1 MGGDGNMKTF
11 YALGYETE
19 TGVKYYKLRLAK
31 DKEVGIYCQRC
42 DDLTLELMTKR
53 DVNEIARGIISDSPL
68 GLVPI
73 TSVSQKKMMKE
84 DLETILENSEQYAGT
99 IIDRIAIGKKR
110 GFSV

>member
-1 MGGDGNMKTF
+1 MKTF

-53 DVNEIARGIISDSPL
+53 DINEIARGIRGDSPL

-73 TSVSQKKMMKE
+73 TSISQKKMMKE
-84 DLETILENSEQYAGT
+84 EYLLKMYSQLQKHLIQ
-99 IIDRIAIGKKR
+99 KH
-110 GFSV
+110 

>member
-1 MGGDGNMKTF
+1 MKTF

-53 DVNEIARGIISDSPL
+53 DINEIARGIRGDSPL

-73 TSVSQKKMMKE
+73 NSISQKKMMKE
-84 DLETILENSEQYAGT
+84 DLETILENSEQYVGT
-99 IIDRIAIGKKR
+99 IIDNIALGKKR

>member
-1 MGGDGNMKTF
+1 MKTF

-31 DKEVGIYCQRC
+31 DKEVGIYCQKC

-53 DVNEIARGIISDSPL
+53 DINEIARGIRGDRPL

-73 TSVSQKKMMKE
+73 TSTFQKKMMKE
-84 DLETILENSEQYAGT
+84 DLETILENSEQYVGT
-99 IIDRIAIGKKR
+99 IIDSIAIGKKR
-110 GFSV
+110 EFSI

>member
-1 MGGDGNMKTF
+1 MKTF

-53 DVNEIARGIISDSPL
+53 DINEIARGIRGDSPL

-73 TSVSQKKMMKE
+73 TSTSQKKMMKE
-84 DLETILENSEQYAGT
+84 DLETILENSEQYVGT
-99 IIDRIAIGKKR
+99 IIDNIALGKKR

>member
-53 DVNEIARGIISDSPL
+53 DINEIARGISGDSPL

-73 TSVSQKKMMKE
+73 TSISQKKMMKE
-84 DLETILENSEQYAGT
+84 DLETILENSEKYAGT
-99 IIDRIAIGKKR
+99 IIDRIALGKKR

>member
-1 MGGDGNMKTF
+1 MGGDGYMKTF

-42 DDLTLELMTKR
+42 DDLTLELLTKR
-53 DVNEIARGIISDSPL
+53 DINEIVRGIRDDRPL
-68 GLVPI
+68 GLVLI
-73 TSVSQKKMMKE
+73 TSTSQKKMMKE
-84 DLETILENSEQYAGT
+84 DLETILENSEQYART
-99 IIDRIAIGKKR
+99 IIDKIALGKKR

>member
-1 MGGDGNMKTF
+1 MKTF

-53 DVNEIARGIISDSPL
+53 DINEIARGIRGDSPL

-73 TSVSQKKMMKE
+73 TSISQKKMMKE
-84 DLETILENSEQYAGT
+84 DLETILENSEQYVGT
-99 IIDRIAIGKKR
+99 IIDNIALGKIR

>member
-1 MGGDGNMKTF
+1 MKTF

-31 DKEVGIYCQRC
+31 DKEVGIYCQKC

-53 DVNEIARGIISDSPL
+53 DINEIARGIRGDRPL

-73 TSVSQKKMMKE
+73 TSISQKKMMKD
-84 DLETILENSEQYAGT
+84 DLETILENSEQYVGT
-99 IIDRIAIGKKR
+99 IIDNIALGKKR

>member
-1 MGGDGNMKTF
+1 MKTF

-31 DKEVGIYCQRC
+31 DKEVGIYCQKC

-53 DVNEIARGIISDSPL
+53 DINEIVRGIRGDRPL

-73 TSVSQKKMMKE
+73 TSTFQKKMMKE
-84 DLETILENSEQYAGT
+84 DLETILENSEQYVGT
-99 IIDRIAIGKKR
+99 IIDNIALGKKR

>member
-1 MGGDGNMKTF
+1 MKTF

-31 DKEVGIYCQRC
+31 DKEVGIYCQKC

-53 DVNEIARGIISDSPL
+53 DINEIARGIRGDRPL

-73 TSVSQKKMMKE
+73 TSISQKKMMKE
-84 DLETILENSEQYAGT
+84 DLETILENSEQYVGT
-99 IIDRIAIGKKR
+99 IIDNIALGKKR

>member
-53 DVNEIARGIISDSPL
+53 DINEIARGISGDSPL

-73 TSVSQKKMMKE
+73 TSISQKKMMKE
-84 DLETILENSEQYAGT
+84 DLETILENSEQYVGT
-99 IIDRIAIGKKR
+99 IIDNIAFGKKR

>member
-1 MGGDGNMKTF
+1 MKTF

-31 DKEVGIYCQRC
+31 DKEVGIYCQKC

-53 DVNEIARGIISDSPL
+53 DINEIARGIRGDSPL

-73 TSVSQKKMMKE
+73 TSTFQKKMMKE
-84 DLETILENSEQYAGT
+84 DLETILENSEQYVGT
-99 IIDRIAIGKKR
+99 IIDNIALGKKR

>member
-1 MGGDGNMKTF
+1 MKTF

-53 DVNEIARGIISDSPL
+53 DINEIARGIRGDSPL

-73 TSVSQKKMMKE
+73 NSISQKKMMKE
-84 DLETILENSEQYAGT
+84 DLETILENSEQYVGT
-99 IIDRIAIGKKR
+99 IIDNIALGKIR

>member
-1 MGGDGNMKTF
+1 MKTF

-31 DKEVGIYCQRC
+31 DKEVGIYCQKC

-53 DVNEIARGIISDSPL
+53 DINEIARGIRGDRPL

-73 TSVSQKKMMKE
+73 TSTFQKKMMKE
-84 DLETILENSEQYAGT
+84 DLETILENSEQYVGT
-99 IIDRIAIGKKR
+99 IIDNIALGKKR

>member
-1 MGGDGNMKTF
+1 MGGDGYMKTF

-53 DVNEIARGIISDSPL
+53 DINEIVRGISGDSPL

-73 TSVSQKKMMKE
+73 TSISKKKKMKE
-84 DLETILENSEQYAGT
+84 DLETILENSEQYVGT
-99 IIDRIAIGKKR
+99 IIDNIAFGKKR

>member
-1 MGGDGNMKTF
+1 MKTF

-53 DVNEIARGIISDSPL
+53 DINEIARGISGDSPL

-73 TSVSQKKMMKE
+73 TSISQKKMMKE

-99 IIDRIAIGKKR
+99 IIDRIALGKKR

>member
-53 DVNEIARGIISDSPL
+53 DINEIARGISGDSPL

-73 TSVSQKKMMKE
+73 TSISQKKMMKE

-99 IIDRIAIGKKR
+99 IIDRIALGKKR

>member
-1 MGGDGNMKTF
+1 MGGDGYMKTF

-31 DKEVGIYCQRC
+31 DKKVGIYCQRC
-42 DDLTLELMTKR
+42 DDLTLELMAKR
-53 DVNEIARGIISDSPL
+53 DINEIARGIKGGSPL

-73 TSVSQKKMMKE
+73 TSISQKKMMKE
-84 DLETILENSEQYAGT
+84 DLETILENSEQYVGT
-99 IIDRIAIGKKR
+99 IIDKIAIGKKH

>member
-53 DVNEIARGIISDSPL
+53 DINEIARGISDDSPL

-73 TSVSQKKMMKE
+73 TSISQKKMMKE

-99 IIDRIAIGKKR
+99 IIDRIALGKKR

>member
-1 MGGDGNMKTF
+1 MKTF

-31 DKEVGIYCQRC
+31 DKEVGIYCQKC

-53 DVNEIARGIISDSPL
+53 DINEIVRGIRGDRPL

-73 TSVSQKKMMKE
+73 TSTFQKKMMKE
-84 DLETILENSEQYAGT
+84 DLETILENSEQYVGT
-99 IIDRIAIGKKR
+99 IIDNIALGKKR
-110 GFSV
+110 GFFV

>member
-1 MGGDGNMKTF
+1 MKTF

-31 DKEVGIYCQRC
+31 DKEVGIYCQKC

-53 DVNEIARGIISDSPL
+53 DINEIARGIRGDRPL

-73 TSVSQKKMMKE
+73 TSISQKKMMKE
-84 DLETILENSEQYAGT
+84 DLETILENSEQYVGT
-99 IIDRIAIGKKR
+99 IIDSIAIGKKR
-110 GFSV
+110 EFSI

>member
-1 MGGDGNMKTF
+1 MKTF
-11 YALGYETE
+11 YALGCETE

-31 DKEVGIYCQRC
+31 DKEVGIYCQKC

-53 DVNEIARGIISDSPL
+53 DINEIVRGIRGDRPL

-73 TSVSQKKMMKE
+73 TSTFQKKMMKE
-84 DLETILENSEQYAGT
+84 DLETILENSEQYVGT
-99 IIDRIAIGKKR
+99 IIDNIALGKKR

>member
-1 MGGDGNMKTF
+1 MKTF

-31 DKEVGIYCQRC
+31 DKEVGIYCQKC

-53 DVNEIARGIISDSPL
+53 DINEIARGIRGDRPL

-73 TSVSQKKMMKE
+73 TSTFQKKMMKD
-84 DLETILENSEQYAGT
+84 DLETILENSEQYVGT
-99 IIDRIAIGKKR
+99 IIDNIALGKKR

>member
-1 MGGDGNMKTF
+1 MKTF

-31 DKEVGIYCQRC
+31 DKEVGIYCQKC

-53 DVNEIARGIISDSPL
+53 DINEIVRGIRGDRPL

-73 TSVSQKKMMKE
+73 TSTFQKKMMKD
-84 DLETILENSEQYAGT
+84 DLETILENSEQYVGT
-99 IIDRIAIGKKR
+99 IIDNIALGKKR